1 MQNVIQMSN
10 YSKSC
15 GAILFVQQTVVCC
28 CPHCH
33 SEVDIDGMDILF
45 DEIINALKNNNTK
58 ILTCPFCKK
67 KLQITSLKE
76 VV

>member
-1 MQNVIQMSN
+1 MQNVIQMSD

-33 SEVDIDGMDILF
+33 CEVDVDDMDVLF
-45 DEIINALKNNNTK
+45 DEIINAIKNNNSK
-58 ILTCPFCKK
+58 ILTCPFCNKK
-67 KLQITSLKE
+67 IHIKSLKK